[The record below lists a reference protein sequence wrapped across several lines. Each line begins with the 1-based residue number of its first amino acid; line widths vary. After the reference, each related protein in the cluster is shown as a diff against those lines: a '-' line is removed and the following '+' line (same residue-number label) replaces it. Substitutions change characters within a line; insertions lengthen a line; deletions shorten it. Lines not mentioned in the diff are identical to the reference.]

1 MELWSDRV
9 MELSSYVVMGLTGF
23 DYMGF
28 ERIVITHM
36 IFCINT
42 NCL

>member
-1 MELWSDRV
+1 MELWNDRV

-28 ERIVITHM
+28 ERTLSNNTHD
-36 IFCINT
+36 F
-42 NCL
+42 LY